1 MDGLLANNFR
11 EGIQAWN
18 SFCNARWSVDL
29 ISPEKGYLY
38 SVLKKKKQKKNIMA
52 EHIENAP

>member
-38 SVLKKKKQKKNIMA
+38 SVLKKKKK
-52 EHIENAP
+52 PP